1 MSDFSQYPYQRLLTY
16 IENECQQQGEERDFI
31 NYLLSM
37 EHAESIEHLIK
48 IYDNIYKLLA
58 VLFFRTK
65 KLPNEWYK
73 PETWGYSNEYLIE
86 ELNYCLNDN
95 ILKWFNSQNSKTKEL
110 CFKCISNLRESKNT
124 SAIEGILY
132 KELTHYI
139 DDVNK
144 EILYFRSRHYTLR
157 KELER
162 YCPNKTVRM
171 NDYIY
176 CSSYLAGHGRIFDI
190 AEIKFAKER
199 NITYEGLAE
208 QYWKKVDL
216 ENTRKKAELNEKR
229 MKMALI
235 VIFIVPLLILLIYVL
250 NEIGFLGIIIIIGF
264 IGLLPKILLTGKI

>member
-1 MSDFSQYPYQRLLTY
+1 MADYSAYPYGRMLSY
-16 IENECQQQGEERDFI
+16 IERRCMELGDNEKYIEYI
-31 NYLLSM
+31 LSM
-37 EHAESIEHLIK
+37 EQAESIERLIK
-48 IYDNIYKLLA
+48 MYSSCYKVLA
-58 VLFFRTK
+58 YLFFGTK

-124 SAIEGILY
+124 SAIEGILF

-139 DDVNK
+139 DDANK
-144 EILYFRSRHYTLR
+144 GILYFRSRHYTLR
-157 KELER
+157 KELES

-250 NEIGFLGIIIIIGF
+250 SEIGFLGIIIIIGF